1 MRHLA
6 REHGLVAE
14 GSGAVGLAAVLAG
27 RFAPVAGA
35 TAIVVTGRN
44 IDLRLLAEVLAEGR

>member
-1 MRHLA
+1 MRHA
-6 REHGLVAE
+6 ASEHGLVVE

-27 RFAPVAGA
+27 RFAPVDGT

-44 IDLRLLAEVLAEGR
+44 IDLRLLAEVLAEDR